1 MFGAPGSF
9 PVSLVR
15 CLVAIL
21 TRGESSVSSQPS
33 GKQSGARS
41 GGGAA
46 RDELWRSALAIL
58 CEVSVNIILSEGHW
72 FLTMTLSW

>member
-33 GKQSGARS
+33 GKQSGPRS

-58 CEVSVNIILSEGHW
+58 CEVSVIYIQNATISQGYLGD
-72 FLTMTLSW
+72 L